1 MYGLVVVAVLHLG
14 GGGLGSERLG
24 RVVGRVQANKEV
36 VDEQR
41 ALVPQFLLSP
51 PSLAPASPD
60 ARGPREGAGMGARSW
75 GTAAGSDTSTD
86 GSRQKHLSDHG
97 DGQIHRVLKEAAVQ
111 WCLQCPSSSPFFP
124 AAACNFSPP
133 RGLLLCASS
142 SCIGRMRPSA
152 SMPLCFSFF
161 ISPFPPCFFISIY
174 VCI

>member
-24 RVVGRVQANKEV
+24 RVVGRMQANKEV

-111 WCLQCPSSSPFFP
+111 CWDQPSALVVGSCWDRPSVF
-124 AAACNFSPP
+124 AGID
-133 RGLLLCASS
+133 RWLLLGSTVGFCWDRTQAA
-142 SCIGRMRPSA
+142 R
-152 SMPLCFSFF
+152 
-161 ISPFPPCFFISIY
+161 
-174 VCI
+174 